1 MFIILILTVTLLVG
15 LETDNGI
22 QRTFDANWNV
32 TSEAASSSFIA
43 GLSAVSSSDLALLP
57 ANFTANSGDTLI
69 STKTFPW
76 GSESTYYDSTGSVL
90 GYTFSHSEGSSTGIS
105 YEDADRNWLGHKNV
119 DNGTGWSSSVIVTT
133 NATTGVRTE
142 TGTDTQYAVVNGS
155 VTTNV
160 EWSRSFVYNFDS
172 DGNFTGGTETDN
184 GIQRTFDAN
193 WNVTSEAASSSF
205 IAGLSAVSSS
215 DLALLPANFTANSGS
230 TKVSTKSFGNNSES
244 TYYDETGTILGY
256 SHSFSDGNF
265 SGTSYENANREWLGH
280 KNVDNGTGWSSSVI
294 VTTNAT
300 TGVRTETGTDTQ
312 YAVVNG
318 SVTTN
323 VEWSRSFVYNFDSDG
338 NFTGGTETDNGIQRT
353 FDANWNVTSEAAS
366 SSFIAGLSAV
376 SSSDLALL
384 PANFTANS
392 GSTKVSTKSF

>member
-15 LETDNGI
+15 LRRTMAFSGRLTRIGMSRLKRRVPRSSRVLAVSSSDLALLPANFTANSGSTKVSTKSFGNNSESTYYDETGTILGYSHSFSDGNFSGTSYENANREWLGHKNVDNGTGWSSSVIVTTNATTGVRTETGTDTQYAVVNGSVTTNVEWSRSFVYNFDSDGNFTGGTETDNGI

-193 WNVTSEAASSSF
+193 WNVTSERRVPRSSRV
-205 IAGLSAVSSS
+205 LVRSAH
-215 DLALLPANFTANSGS
+215 L
-230 TKVSTKSFGNNSES
+230 
-244 TYYDETGTILGY
+244 I
-256 SHSFSDGNF
+256 
-265 SGTSYENANREWLGH
+265 
-280 KNVDNGTGWSSSVI
+280 
-294 VTTNAT
+294 
-300 TGVRTETGTDTQ
+300 
-312 YAVVNG
+312 
-318 SVTTN
+318 
-323 VEWSRSFVYNFDSDG
+323 
-338 NFTGGTETDNGIQRT
+338 
-353 FDANWNVTSEAAS
+353 
-366 SSFIAGLSAV
+366 
-376 SSSDLALL
+376 
-384 PANFTANS
+384 
-392 GSTKVSTKSF
+392 

>member
-1 MFIILILTVTLLVG
+1 M
-15 LETDNGI
+15 
-22 QRTFDANWNV
+22 
-32 TSEAASSSFIA
+32 
-43 GLSAVSSSDLALLP
+43 
-57 ANFTANSGDTLI
+57 
-69 STKTFPW
+69 
-76 GSESTYYDSTGSVL
+76 
-90 GYTFSHSEGSSTGIS
+90 
-105 YEDADRNWLGHKNV
+105 
-119 DNGTGWSSSVIVTT
+119 
-133 NATTGVRTE
+133 
-142 TGTDTQYAVVNGS
+142 NGS

-244 TYYDETGTILGY
+244 TYYDESGTILGY
-256 SHSFSDGNF
+256 TFSHSEGSSTGI
-265 SGTSYENANREWLGH
+265 SYEDADRNWLGNKH
-280 KNVDNGTGWSSSVI
+280 VDGETGWESSILITRNQNGSYVENGT
-294 VTTNAT
+294 N
-300 TGVRTETGTDTQ
+300 TQ
-312 YAVVNG
+312 YAVVDG
-318 SVTTN
+318 SVTTY

-366 SSFIAGLSAV
+366 SSFIAGLSTV

-392 GSTKVSTKSF
+392 GSTKVSTKSFGNNLRVLTMTKLVRYWVIAIASVMGISRGRLMRMPTVNGLAIRIRIRKWLVG